1 MRSKGGQPGGA
12 GWRASRNDCCF
23 GESNMSQLDP
33 TGVENA
39 TNDEP
44 LVENHAQMSYAE
56 VSALSNSDLGI
67 AEPHDTAP
75 TGAAPDV
82 SPVPHAPPSPIAKM
96 SVPPLPVIKKAV
108 SGCYGGALGAFQV
121 ELRVDIDRA
130 RSMKRISGDFYQTL
144 GKTLSYLGSF
154 IVDSPVIT
162 VGPSQVIVKGKGR
175 FSFSAGAP
183 VVQVTI
189 PRVSFF
195 QPQAPAT
202 LQFLTV
208 SNAPAASYHC
218 PFTSLHFRT
227 VRIETDCVSDLATSP
242 FNSYNTGSLPSG
254 GNARSLGVVA
264 SFAEAGI
271 GMVPTA
277 GNNAIDAGAAGPDA
291 SWSNAELHAAMQEH
305 FSLWRDLPQ
314 WCVWQLVA
322 QKHDLGSSLYG
333 IMFDQEGKQRQGCA
347 VFHAGIGGT
356 TAEKLRLQ
364 LYTYVHELGHCFNL
378 MHSWQKQYA
387 SPPKPNRP
395 DSLSWMNYPWAYPD
409 GGPAGF
415 WNSFDFRFDD
425 EELIH
430 LRHGFRND
438 VIMGASHFTVGASL
452 GRDVMADPISDE
464 SGLVLAIST
473 HQKSFALGE
482 PVVLELKL
490 KATDT
495 RGRRAHTWLH
505 PNYGLVRVV
514 ISKPSGEVCAYE
526 PLIDHLVGDRQ
537 TVLGVNDEIQDS
549 AYIGYG
555 KGGFYFDQPGQY
567 RVRAAYA
574 ALDGSQVLSAML
586 TIRVRY
592 PVSEEEDKLAE
603 LFMGDEQGALL
614 YLKGSDN
621 ASLRSGNNA
630 FDEVLDRFG
639 AHPMASYVRM
649 VKGVNAARAFKTIN
663 VGEEKLV
670 TVRPPRADDSIALLS
685 SVKTA
690 QVLDPVTA
698 EEAMYCLAFAQR
710 QVGDEEAARKTLM
723 ELPAQGIRK
732 A

>member
-1 MRSKGGQPGGA
+1 ML
-12 GWRASRNDCCF
+12 
-23 GESNMSQLDP
+23 ELDP

-39 TNDEP
+39 NDEP
-44 LVENHAQMSYAE
+44 LVENRGQMTYEE
-56 VSALSNSDLGI
+56 VSALSNGELGI
-67 AEPHDTAP
+67 AEPHDTTP
-75 TGAAPDV
+75 TGAAPEV
-82 SPVPHAPPSPIAKM
+82 LPVPHVPPAPIPKIPI
-96 SVPPLPVIKKAV
+96 PPLPVIKKAV

-121 ELRVDIDRA
+121 ELRVDVDRA

-144 GKTLSYLGSF
+144 GKTVSYLGSF
-154 IVDSPVIT
+154 IVDSPIIKVST
-162 VGPSQVIVKGKGR
+162 TQVSAKGKGR
-175 FSFSAGAP
+175 FTFSAGAP

-202 LQFLTV
+202 LQFFTV
-208 SNAPAASYHC
+208 SNAPGASYHC

-227 VRIETDCVSDLATSP
+227 VRIETDCVSDLTTPP
-242 FNSYNTGSLPSG
+242 FNTYNTGSLPSG
-254 GNARSLGVVA
+254 GSARTLGVVS

-277 GNNAIDAGAAGPDA
+277 GNNVIDASAAGPDA
-291 SWSNAELHAAMQEH
+291 SWSNAELHAAMQNH

-322 QKHDLGSSLYG
+322 QKHDLGPSLYG

-378 MHSWQKQYA
+378 MHSWQKEYA

-395 DSLSWMNYPWAYPD
+395 KSLSWMNYPWKYPE
-409 GGPAGF
+409 GGPAAF
-415 WNSFDFRFDD
+415 WDSFDFRFDD

-438 VIMGASHFTVGASL
+438 VIMGGSNFTVGASL

-464 SGLVLAIST
+464 SGLLLAIST

-505 PNYGLVRVV
+505 PNYGLVRIV
-514 ISKPSGEVCAYE
+514 ISKPNGEVRAYE

-574 ALDGSQVLSAML
+574 ALDGSQVLSDILA
-586 TIRVRY
+586 IRVRY
-592 PVSEEEDKLAE
+592 PVSEDDEKLAE
-603 LFMGDEQGALL
+603 LFMGDDQGALL

-621 ASLRSGNNA
+621 TSLRSGNDA

-639 AHPMASYVRM
+639 EHPLATYVRM
-649 VKGVNAARAFKTIN
+649 IKGVNAARAFKTIN
-663 VGEEKLV
+663 AGEEKLV
-670 TVRPPRADDSIALLS
+670 TVRPPQPEDSIGLLS

-690 QVLDPVTA
+690 QVLDPVSTG
-698 EEAMYCLAFAQR
+698 EAMACLAFAQN
-710 QVGDEEAARKTLM
+710 QIGDEDGAKHTLM
-723 ELPAQGIRK
+723 ESPAQGIRK

>member
-1 MRSKGGQPGGA
+1 
-12 GWRASRNDCCF
+12 
-23 GESNMSQLDP
+23 
-33 TGVENA
+33 
-39 TNDEP
+39 
-44 LVENHAQMSYAE
+44 MSYEE
-56 VSALSNSDLGI
+56 VSSLSNGELGI
-67 AEPHDTAP
+67 AEPHDAGP
-75 TGAAPDV
+75 TGAAPDLA
-82 SPVPHAPPSPIAKM
+82 PVPKVPPLPIPKIPI
-96 SVPPLPVIKKAV
+96 PPLPVIKKAV
-108 SGCYGGALGAFQV
+108 SGCYGGALGAFQI
-121 ELRVDIDRA
+121 ELRVDVDRVRA
-130 RSMKRISGDFYQTL
+130 MKRISGDFYQTL
-144 GKTLSYLGSF
+144 GKTVSYVGSF

-162 VGPSQVIVKGKGR
+162 ASPTQIVAKGKGR
-175 FSFSAGAP
+175 FTFAAGAP

-189 PRVSFF
+189 PRVSLF

-202 LQFLTV
+202 LQFFTV
-208 SNAPAASYHC
+208 SNTPGASYHC

-227 VRIETDCVSDLATSP
+227 VRIETDCVSDLATPP
-242 FNSYNTGSLPSG
+242 FASYNTGSLPSG
-254 GNARSLGVVA
+254 GAPRTLSVVS

-277 GNNAIDAGAAGPDA
+277 GNNIIDASEAGTGA
-291 SWSNAELHAAMQEH
+291 SWSNAEMHAAMQNH

-314 WCVWQLVA
+314 WCVWLLVA
-322 QKHDLGSSLYG
+322 QKHDLGPSLYG
-333 IMFDQEGKQRQGCA
+333 IMFDQEGRQRQGCA
-347 VFHAGIGGT
+347 VFHGGIGGT

-395 DSLSWMNYPWAYPD
+395 DSLSWMNYPWAYPS

-415 WNSFDFRFDD
+415 WSSFDFRFDD

-438 VIMGASHFTVGASL
+438 VVMGGSNFAVGASL
-452 GRDVMADPISDE
+452 GREVMADPISDE

-473 HQKSFALGE
+473 HQRSFALGE
-482 PVVLELKL
+482 PVVLELTL

-505 PNYGLVRVV
+505 PNYGLVKVV

-537 TVLGVNDEIQDS
+537 TVLGIKDEIMDS

-574 ALDGSQVLSAML
+574 ALDGSQVLSDIL

-592 PVSEEEDKLAE
+592 PVSEDDDRLAD
-603 LFMGDEQGALL
+603 LFMGADQGALL

-621 ASLRSGNNA
+621 ASLRSGNDA
-630 FDEVLDRFG
+630 FDEVLDRYQE
-639 AHPMASYVRM
+639 HPMATYVRM
-649 VKGVNAARAFKTIN
+649 IKGVNAARAFKSID
-663 VGEEKLV
+663 GADEKIV
-670 TVRPPRADDSIALLS
+670 SVRAPKAEDSIALLS
-685 SVKTA
+685 SVKSA
-690 QVLDPVTA
+690 QVLDPVSTG
-698 EEAMYCLAFAQR
+698 EAMSCLAFAQR
-710 QVGDEEAARKTLM
+710 EIGDEEGAKTTLM
-723 ELPAQGIRK
+723 ESPARDIRK